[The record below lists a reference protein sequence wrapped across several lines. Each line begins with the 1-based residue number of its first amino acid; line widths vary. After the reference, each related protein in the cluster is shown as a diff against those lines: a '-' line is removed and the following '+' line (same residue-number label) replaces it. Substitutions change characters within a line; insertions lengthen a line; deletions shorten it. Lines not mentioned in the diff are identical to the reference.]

1 MSLSTSAKQA
11 IAVALGSQPLGAEL
25 ADAIDNGTQRKMNF
39 DTATELTIVSGVIT
53 VTASNHT
60 IDTEGDAATDDLN
73 TIAGGDD
80 GYILFVRAA
89 NTARTVVIKHAIGA
103 NNIACPNGRDINLAE
118 TTDGVM
124 LVHDGTQWRAWVSA
138 LAPDET
144 TVMIASGTIANAAV
158 RTLNATPVSVITAPG
173 TGKYIRVLSCYWRL
187 NYTAPAF
194 DAAAAGDTLV
204 LRSENT
210 SGPILVDDV
219 AGNTIGAAS
228 ANYEV
233 IVGAAAEQVVAT
245 NKAIVAHITTGEWYA
260 SAGASSLTYK
270 VYYQILNAP

>member
-11 IAVALGSQPLGAEL
+11 LAVAVGSVSLGAEV
-25 ADAIDNGTQRKMNF
+25 ADAIDNGTQRRLNF
-39 DTATELTIVSGVIT
+39 DAATELTIASGAIT
-53 VTASNHT
+53 AVNTNHT

-80 GYILFVRAA
+80 GFVLFVRAA

-124 LVHDGTQWRAWVSA
+124 LIHDGTQWRAFVSA

-158 RTLNATPVSVITAPG
+158 RTLNATPVNVISAPG
-173 TGKYIRVLSCYWRL
+173 AGKFIRVLSCYWRL
-187 NYTAPAF
+187 NYSAPAF

-204 LRSENT
+204 LRSENG
-210 SGPILVDDV
+210 SGPILTDDV

-228 ANYEV
+228 GNYEV
-233 IVGAAAEQVVAT
+233 IVAASAEQVVSA

-260 SAGASSLTYK
+260 AAGGSSLTYK
-270 VYYQILNAP
+270 VYYQILTIP